1 MDSLLKDEAVKSPS
15 CIYQSKSRSI
25 VRYSL
30 KQGTRLCPE
39 AFGMVYEGHGGNAFE
54 HPRFV
59 ATEWRI
65 GGIWEA
71 RSKTEVAV
79 FAS

>member
-1 MDSLLKDEAVKSPS
+1 
-15 CIYQSKSRSI
+15 
-25 VRYSL
+25 
-30 KQGTRLCPE
+30 
-39 AFGMVYEGHGGNAFE
+39 MVYEGHGGNAFE